1 MVGSAHSEMERL
13 AAAAIDHVGFL
24 QEAHGILR
32 RAMGFDVSS
41 FATTDPATVLPT
53 CCIMPELGHDPD
65 GEVVI
70 FRSEYLE
77 EDFNR
82 FADLALAG
90 VPAATLRD
98 ASGGDLERSWR
109 YRTMLSQFGVQDE
122 LRGACVARGNCWG
135 NVSLYRVSGVFSPD
149 DVTTLASLAAVMADG
164 IRLSLL
170 RSATQR
176 AVNDGPGMLVM
187 HGDTVRAT
195 SNTAE
200 LWLNRLQQDRV
211 PTPVLSLA
219 AQARA
224 SNGPV
229 TGRMP
234 LPDGGW
240 VLLHASSMKGL
251 DDNDVGVILEAAQ
264 PIHLVDI
271 VVAALELTP
280 REREV
285 VEHVLRGRSTRQIAA
300 TLGISA
306 YTVQDHLKAVFDKTG
321 VRSRGELASTLL
333 HEHYEPRR
341 HRGLTPGPYGW
352 FLEN

>member
-1 MVGSAHSEMERL
+1 MVGDARSQMERL

-24 QEAHGILR
+24 QEAHAILR
-32 RAMGFDVSS
+32 RTMGFDVSS

-65 GEVVI
+65 GEVLI

-82 FADLALAG
+82 FADLALAD

-109 YRTMLSQFGVQDE
+109 YRTMLSPFGVQDAI
-122 LRGACVARGNCWG
+122 RAACVARGNCWG
-135 NVSLYRVSGVFSPD
+135 NVALYRVSGVFSAD
-149 DVTTLASLAAVMADG
+149 DVTTLASLAGVMADG

-176 AVNDGPGMLVM
+176 GVNDGPGMLVM

-195 SNTAE
+195 SETAE

-211 PTPVLSLA
+211 PTSVLSLA
-219 AQARA
+219 TQARA
-224 SNGPV
+224 SDAPV
-229 TGRMP
+229 TGRVP

-240 VLLHASSMKGL
+240 VLLHASRMKGL
-251 DDNDVGVILEAAQ
+251 DDNDVGVILEAPQ

-271 VVAALELTP
+271 VVAALGLTP

-333 HEHYEPRR
+333 HEHYDPRR
-341 HRGLTPGPYGW
+341 RRGLTPGPYGW
-352 FLEN
+352 FLEH